1 MISAGSKP
9 AQREFVLQLLRKRGT
24 EGFSSLEALN
34 FAIMRLPNRVCEL
47 RKTGSVIDG
56 RPEAGGVMRYFLR
69 SEPKN
74 PRPLLS
80 YAERTWE
87 LEAKAAPL
95 FAPLFSEMSA

>member
-1 MISAGSKP
+1 MNRLP
-9 AQREFVLQLLRKRGT
+9 ARMPAPRELVLQLLRKRGT
-24 EGFSSLEALN
+24 EGLSSLEALN
-34 FAIMRLPNRVCEL
+34 FAIMRLPNRVSEA
-47 RKTGSVIDG
+47 RKMGYVIDG

-80 YAERTWE
+80 YAARTRE

-95 FAPLFSEMSA
+95 FAEVCQ